1 MCEGGS
7 RNRRAPDELG
17 SDAAAEGPRV
27 VCYYKDPW
35 LVRKPDSSN
44 VAHVQRIRA
53 FHLRTSPSR
62 VRLQPDVPQ

>member
-27 VCYYKDPW
+27 VCYYNKATW
-35 LVRKPDSSN
+35 LQGLNKRQVHKHTLDLTRLSSSIGFSLGGYSVN
-44 VAHVQRIRA
+44 
-53 FHLRTSPSR
+53 
-62 VRLQPDVPQ
+62 